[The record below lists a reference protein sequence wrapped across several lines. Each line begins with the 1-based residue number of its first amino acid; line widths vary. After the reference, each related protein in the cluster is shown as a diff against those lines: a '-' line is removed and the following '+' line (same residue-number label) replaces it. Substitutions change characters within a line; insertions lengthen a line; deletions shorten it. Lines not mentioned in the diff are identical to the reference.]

1 MRIHPLFC
9 DLTACTPCYAFRTY
23 LQDQL
28 KGNLQ
33 PIADFLSQNTSEV
46 YISRNKLQVNKTFT
60 KLFYQNYDKIPNNNL
75 IIKNPLNNVK
85 LNKYVP

>member
-1 MRIHPLFC
+1 M
-9 DLTACTPCYAFRTY
+9 
-23 LQDQL
+23 
-28 KGNLQ
+28 
-33 PIADFLSQNTSEV
+33 SEV

-60 KLFYQNYDKIPNNNL
+60 KLFYQNYDKIPNNNS